1 MQDNPY
7 KDKIVAVTGARGGI
21 GKGLAKM
28 FADRGATVIISDL
41 SAPDET
47 AKEIGAHAYV
57 CDVANEASVADFI
70 AAVGRDHGLID
81 IYCSNAGVGFGDGP
95 DGLVTGGDNAS
106 WETSW
111 QVNLMGSV
119 YAGRALFADWV
130 ARGSG
135 RFVITASAAGLL
147 NQIGSA
153 SYSVTKHAAVG
164 LAEAMAI
171 THKDDGIDVH
181 CICPQYVR
189 SDMTKGQKFAEGSKD
204 GLLEPSD
211 VAEALHNAIQ
221 AKDFLVLSHP
231 IVGDYFKAKAMDYNR
246 YISGMA
252 KLKAKT
258 AREDLPLN

>member
-1 MQDNPY
+1 MFKGQV
-7 KDKIVAVTGARGGI
+7 VAITGAAGGI
-21 GKGLAKM
+21 GRGLAQM
-28 FADRGATVIISDL
+28 FIDHGAIVAISDL
-41 SAPDET
+41 SAPNDT
-47 AKEIGAHAYV
+47 AKDIGAQAYA
-57 CDVANEASVADFI
+57 CNVADEQSVKSFI
-70 AAVGRDHGLID
+70 ADVTRDHGGID
-81 IYCSNAGVGFGDGP
+81 IYVSNAGVGFGDG
-95 DGLVTGGDNAS
+95 DEGYACGGDNAS

-119 YAGRALFADWV
+119 YAGRALFPDWV
-130 ARGSG
+130 KRGSG

-189 SDMTKGQKFAEGSKD
+189 SNMTKGQKFAENSKD

-211 VAEALHNAIQ
+211 VANALKAAIEAG
-221 AKDFLVLSHP
+221 DFLVLSHP
-231 IVGDYFKAKAMDYNR
+231 VVGDYFKGKAMDYNR
-246 YISGMA
+246 YIAGMA

-258 AREDLPLN
+258 NPSDLPL